1 MKCLIKAAFIHVES
15 EDASIWKKE
24 VERYLKEIITDEVL
38 NDSGIK
44 TEDDET
50 VTLEMLL
57 LDIQRIFSISN
68 QLNVIKGIESG
79 TISQESFMNLE
90 DNFIY
95 ISIGIVQICNG
106 NAVIM
111 GTAVSFIKALI
122 NINDN
127 ILKSISQMLSR

>member
-1 MKCLIKAAFIHVES
+1 M
-15 EDASIWKKE
+15 
-24 VERYLKEIITDEVL
+24 ITDEVL
-38 NDSGIK
+38 SDTGIK
-44 TEDDET
+44 VEDNEA
-50 VTLEMLL
+50 VTLEELL

-68 QLNVIKGIESG
+68 QLNIIKGMESG
-79 TISQESFMNLE
+79 AISQESFMNLE

-95 ISIGIVQICNG
+95 MSIGIVQVCNG

-122 NINDN
+122 KINDN